1 MTPVDGGIV
10 IQVVVCHEDVG
21 VAPSVVWIGG
31 TCQTVDIVGFTPCQL
46 FFFQRNNQ
54 TVQASRIGVENHAFQ
69 RVVVEIITDVIVVV
83 DVVGQ
88 GCPIARG
95 GFVFVASSEGKHEN
109 DQAKPNLFHWV
120 EFSAKITTN
129 LILLP
134 QLNSLPMKKLHLLA
148 LLGLVLCFGC
158 TKKET
163 DPEVIAMRGL
173 VNRVVPEYSEKI
185 VLERLAD
192 TVDRFEIETK
202 GKNLVIRGNNA
213 NSMAVGL
220 NHYLKYYCMA
230 QYSWF
235 KEEPLQIPAI
245 MPSVPEK
252 VSLSA
257 RVPDRFFLNY
267 CTFGYTLP
275 WWDWSE
281 WEHFIDWMALNGIN
295 LPLAITGQES
305 VWYEV
310 WSDLGLTDEEIRSY
324 FTGPAHLP
332 WHRMQNIDRWG
343 GPLPMSWLDNQK
355 ELQKKIVARERELNM
370 KPVLPGFAGHVP
382 PCITRLYPEAPL
394 ASLGDW
400 AGFDSIC
407 WCKFLDPLDPLYTE
421 IQKKFIE
428 KQTEFYGTDHI
439 YGIDIFNEL
448 IPPSWEPEYLARV
461 SRQVYESLE
470 AADPDAKWLEMAWLF
485 WNERQYWEVDN
496 RIEAYITSMPKDRH
510 IMLDYYCERQPVWER
525 TNAYYGVP
533 YIWCYLGN
541 FGGNSM
547 LAGNLDT
554 VNVRIERAFE
564 KGGDNFVGIG
574 STLEGFDCNPF
585 MYEYVFEKAWDN
597 PLTQDVD
604 AWVERLADQRAGK
617 EDECMRAA
625 WRQLADSVYNKVSSP
640 GQTVRI
646 NQRPTMG
653 DINEYRQYYVAPTYK
668 YNNITLLDALD
679 DLLAADCNTRT
690 RHFDV
695 VNITRQLLGN
705 YFSDL
710 YADYVKAYREG
721 DYETLHQIEKTMTSI
736 LDDTDAILA
745 TESAFLVGR
754 WIRDARAIGTTEE
767 DKDYFESNARNIITT
782 WGEEDALLNEYA
794 SRAWAGLTETY
805 YAYRWKEFFKDVD
818 AAIDAGQPFDEKAY
832 HERICKYEGQWWRE
846 RIGTFSA
853 EPQGD
858 GVALAKAIADKY
870 RAELEA
876 RYRK

>member
-1 MTPVDGGIV
+1 MKR
-10 IQVVVCHEDVG
+10 
-21 VAPSVVWIGG
+21 
-31 TCQTVDIVGFTPCQL
+31 L
-46 FFFQRNNQ
+46 FL
-54 TVQASRIGVENHAFQ
+54 
-69 RVVVEIITDVIVVV
+69 
-83 DVVGQ
+83 
-88 GCPIARG
+88 
-95 GFVFVASSEGKHEN
+95 FVLLCS
-109 DQAKPNLFHWV
+109 LFCV
-120 EFSAKITTN
+120 SC
-129 LILLP
+129 
-134 QLNSLPMKKLHLLA
+134 S
-148 LLGLVLCFGC
+148 
-158 TKKET
+158 KKET

-173 VNRVVPEYSEKI
+173 VNRVIPDFSDQI
-185 VLERLAD
+185 QLERLND
-192 TVDRFEIETK
+192 TIDRYEFESVDNKI
-202 GKNLVIRGNNA
+202 VIRGNNA

-220 NHYLKYYCMA
+220 NRYLKYYCHA
-230 QYSWF
+230 EFPWF
-235 KEEPLQIPAI
+235 MEEALEMPATLP
-245 MPSVPEK
+245 MVPEK
-252 VSLSA
+252 VSETA
-257 RVPDRFFLNY
+257 RVPERFFLNY
-267 CTFGYTLP
+267 CTFGYTMP
-275 WWDWSE
+275 WWSWE
-281 WEHFIDWMALNGIN
+281 QWEHFIDWMAMNGIN

-343 GPLPMSWLDNQK
+343 GPLPMSWLENQK
-355 ELQKKIVARERELNM
+355 ALQQKIVARERELNM

-382 PCITRLYPEAPL
+382 PCIKRIYPDAPL

-400 AGFDSIC
+400 AGFDSTC

-421 IQKKFIE
+421 IQQKFIA
-428 KQTEFYGTDHI
+428 KQTEFFGTDHI
-439 YGIDIFNEL
+439 YGMDIFNEM
-448 IPPSWEPEYLARV
+448 IPPSWDPEYLGRV

-470 AADPDAKWLEMAWLF
+470 SADPEGRWLEMTWLF
-485 WNERQYWEVDN
+485 WNERQYWDIDN
-496 RIEAYITSMPKDRH
+496 RIEAYITSFPKERH
-510 IMLDYYCERQPVWER
+510 LLLDYYCERQPIWER
-525 TNAYYGVP
+525 TNSYYGVP

-585 MYEYVFEKAWDN
+585 MYEYVFEKAWDS
-597 PLTQDVD
+597 PLHQDVD
-604 AWVERLADQRAGK
+604 AWVECLADQRAGM
-617 EDECMRAA
+617 EDPNMRAA
-625 WRQLADSVYNKVSSP
+625 WKLLADSVYNKVSSP

-653 DINEYRQYYVAPTYK
+653 NVKEYKQYYVAPTYR
-668 YNNITLLDALD
+668 YNNLTLLNVLD
-679 DLLAADCNTRT
+679 DLLASECNTRA

-710 YADYVKAYREG
+710 YIDYLKAFKED
-721 DYETLHQIEKTMTSI
+721 DYETLHQIEATMTSI
-736 LDDTDAILA
+736 LDDTDKILA

-754 WIRDARAIGTTEE
+754 WIKDARAIGITDQ

-805 YAYRWKEFFKDVD
+805 YAYRWKEFFKDVN
-818 AAIDAGQPFDEKAY
+818 ASIKAKKPFEEKAY
-832 HERICKYEGQWWRE
+832 HDRICKYEGQWWRE
-846 RIGTFSA
+846 RLGQFNS

-858 GVALAKAIADKY
+858 GVALAKEIAEKY
-870 RAELEA
+870 REQLMEK
-876 RYRK
+876 YGNHQK

>member
-1 MTPVDGGIV
+1 MKR
-10 IQVVVCHEDVG
+10 
-21 VAPSVVWIGG
+21 
-31 TCQTVDIVGFTPCQL
+31 L
-46 FFFQRNNQ
+46 FL
-54 TVQASRIGVENHAFQ
+54 
-69 RVVVEIITDVIVVV
+69 
-83 DVVGQ
+83 
-88 GCPIARG
+88 
-95 GFVFVASSEGKHEN
+95 FVLLCS
-109 DQAKPNLFHWV
+109 LFCV
-120 EFSAKITTN
+120 SC
-129 LILLP
+129 
-134 QLNSLPMKKLHLLA
+134 S
-148 LLGLVLCFGC
+148 
-158 TKKET
+158 KKET

-173 VNRVVPEYSEKI
+173 VNRVIPEFSDQI
-185 VLERLAD
+185 QLERLND
-192 TVDRFEIETK
+192 TIDRYEFESVDNKI
-202 GKNLVIRGNNA
+202 VIRGNNA

-220 NHYLKYYCMA
+220 NRYLKYYCHA
-230 QYSWF
+230 EFPWF
-235 KEEPLQIPAI
+235 MEEALEMPATLP
-245 MPSVPEK
+245 MVPEK
-252 VSLSA
+252 VSETA
-257 RVPDRFFLNY
+257 RVPERFFLNY
-267 CTFGYTLP
+267 CTFGYTMP
-275 WWDWSE
+275 WWSWE
-281 WEHFIDWMALNGIN
+281 QWEHFIDWMAMNGIN

-343 GPLPMSWLDNQK
+343 GPLPLSWLENQK
-355 ELQKKIVARERELNM
+355 ALQQKIVARERELNM

-382 PCITRLYPEAPL
+382 PCIKRIYPDAPL

-400 AGFDSIC
+400 AGFDSTC

-421 IQKKFIE
+421 IQQKFIA
-428 KQTEFYGTDHI
+428 KQTEFFGTDHI
-439 YGIDIFNEL
+439 YGMDIFNEM
-448 IPPSWEPEYLARV
+448 IPPSWDPEYLGRV

-470 AADPDAKWLEMAWLF
+470 SADPEGRWLEMTWLF
-485 WNERQYWEVDN
+485 WNERQYWDIDN
-496 RIEAYITSMPKDRH
+496 RIEAYITSFPKERH
-510 IMLDYYCERQPVWER
+510 LLLDYYCERQPIGER
-525 TNAYYGVP
+525 TNSYYGVP

-585 MYEYVFEKAWDN
+585 MYEYVFEKAWDS
-597 PLTQDVD
+597 PLHQDVD
-604 AWVERLADQRAGK
+604 AWVECLADQRAGM
-617 EDECMRAA
+617 EDPNMRAA
-625 WRQLADSVYNKVSSP
+625 WKLLADSVYNKVSSP

-653 DINEYRQYYVAPTYK
+653 DINEYKQYYVAPTYR
-668 YNNITLLDALD
+668 YNNLTLLNVLD
-679 DLLAADCNTRT
+679 DLLASECNTRA

-710 YADYVKAYREG
+710 YIDYLKAFKED
-721 DYETLHQIEKTMTSI
+721 DYETLHQIEATMTSI
-736 LDDTDAILA
+736 LDDTDKILA

-754 WIRDARAIGTTEE
+754 WIKDARAIGITDE

-805 YAYRWKEFFKDVD
+805 YAYRWKEFFKDVN
-818 AAIDAGQPFDEKAY
+818 ASIKAKKPFEEKAY
-832 HERICKYEGQWWRE
+832 HDRICKYEGQWWRE
-846 RIGTFSA
+846 RLGQFNS

-858 GVALAKAIADKY
+858 GVALAKEIAEKY
-870 RAELEA
+870 REQLMEK
-876 RYRK
+876 YGNHQK

>member
-1 MTPVDGGIV
+1 
-10 IQVVVCHEDVG
+10 
-21 VAPSVVWIGG
+21 
-31 TCQTVDIVGFTPCQL
+31 
-46 FFFQRNNQ
+46 
-54 TVQASRIGVENHAFQ
+54 
-69 RVVVEIITDVIVVV
+69 
-83 DVVGQ
+83 
-88 GCPIARG
+88 
-95 GFVFVASSEGKHEN
+95 
-109 DQAKPNLFHWV
+109 
-120 EFSAKITTN
+120 
-129 LILLP
+129 
-134 QLNSLPMKKLHLLA
+134 MKKLYLITLLS
-148 LLGLVLCFGC
+148 LMLCVSC
-158 TKKET
+158 TKKAET

-173 VNRVVPEYSEKI
+173 VNRVVPEYSDNI
-185 VLERLAD
+185 VLERLEND
-192 TVDRFEIETK
+192 SVDRFEIESR
-202 GKNLVIRGNNA
+202 GKRLVIRGNNA

-235 KEEPLQIPAI
+235 KEEPLQIPAT
-245 MPSVPEK
+245 MPAVPEK

-275 WWDWSE
+275 WWDWSQ

-310 WSDLGLTDEEIRSY
+310 WSDFGLTDEEIRSY

-343 GPLPMSWLDNQK
+343 GPLPMSWLENQK
-355 ELQKKIVARERELNM
+355 ELQKQIVARERELNM
-370 KPVLPGFAGHVP
+370 RPVLPGFAGHVP
-382 PCITRLYPEAPL
+382 PCITRIYPEAPL

-400 AGFDSIC
+400 AGFDSTC
-407 WCKFLDPLDPLYTE
+407 WCKFLDPLDPLYAE
-421 IQKKFIE
+421 IQKKFID

-448 IPPSWEPEYLARV
+448 IPPSWEPEYLSRV

-470 AADPDAKWLEMAWLF
+470 AADPEAKWLEMAWLF

-554 VNVRIERAFE
+554 VNVRVERAFE

-604 AWVERLADQRAGK
+604 AWVQRLADQRAGK
-617 EDECMRAA
+617 EDPDMRAA
-625 WRQLADSVYNKVSSP
+625 WTLLADSIYNKVSSP

-679 DLLAADCNTRT
+679 KLLAADCDTRT
-690 RHFDV
+690 RHFDA

-721 DYETLHQIEKTMTSI
+721 DYDKVHELEKTMTSI

-754 WIRDARAIGTTEE
+754 WIRDARAIGTSEE

-794 SRAWAGLTETY
+794 SRAWAGLTATY
-805 YAYRWKEFFKDVD
+805 YAYRWKEFFKDVN
-818 AAIDAGQPFDEKAY
+818 AAIEAKKPFDEKAY
-832 HERICKYEGQWWRE
+832 HERICQYEGQWWRE
-846 RIGTFSA
+846 RLGTFSA

-858 GVALAKAIADKY
+858 GIALARTMADKY
-870 RAELEA
+870 RAELED

>member
-1 MTPVDGGIV
+1 M
-10 IQVVVCHEDVG
+10 
-21 VAPSVVWIGG
+21 
-31 TCQTVDIVGFTPCQL
+31 
-46 FFFQRNNQ
+46 
-54 TVQASRIGVENHAFQ
+54 
-69 RVVVEIITDVIVVV
+69 
-83 DVVGQ
+83 
-88 GCPIARG
+88 
-95 GFVFVASSEGKHEN
+95 K
-109 DQAKPNLFHWV
+109 K
-120 EFSAKITTN
+120 
-129 LILLP
+129 ILLIT
-134 QLNSLPMKKLHLLA
+134 LISFLFC
-148 LLGLVLCFGC
+148 VSC

-173 VNRVVPEYSEKI
+173 INRVIPKFSDQIK
-185 VLERLAD
+185 LERIND
-192 TVDRFEIETK
+192 TVDRYEFEWK
-202 GKNLVIRGNNA
+202 GDKLVIRGNNA

-220 NHYLKYYCMA
+220 NRYLKYYCHA
-230 QYSWF
+230 EFPWF
-235 KEEPLQIPAI
+235 MEEALEMPTTL
-245 MPSVPEK
+245 PSVPAK
-252 VSLSA
+252 VSEKA
-257 RVPDRFFLNY
+257 RVPERFFLNY
-267 CTFGYTLP
+267 CTFGYTMP
-275 WWDWSE
+275 WWSWE
-281 WEHFIDWMALNGIN
+281 QWEHFIDWMALNGIN

-310 WSDLGLTDEEIRSY
+310 WSELGLTDEEIRSY

-343 GPLPMSWLDNQK
+343 GPLPMSWLENQK
-355 ELQKKIVARERELNM
+355 ALQQKIVARERELNM

-382 PCITRLYPEAPL
+382 PCIKRIYPDAPL

-400 AGFDSIC
+400 AGFDSTC

-421 IQKKFIE
+421 IQQKFIA

-448 IPPSWEPEYLARV
+448 IPPSWEPDYLGRV

-470 AADPDAKWLEMAWLF
+470 SADPDARWLEMTWLF

-496 RIEAYITSMPKDRH
+496 RIETYITSFPKDRH
-510 IMLDYYCERQPVWER
+510 LLLDYYCERQPIWER
-525 TNAYYGVP
+525 TKSYYGVP

-554 VNVRIERAFE
+554 VNARIERAFE

-585 MYEYVFEKAWDN
+585 MYEYVFEKAWDS
-597 PLTQDVD
+597 PLNQDVD

-617 EDECMRAA
+617 EDPFMRAA
-625 WRQLADSVYNKVSSP
+625 WKMLADSVYNKVSSP

-653 DINEYRQYYVAPTYK
+653 DVKEYTQYYVAPTYK
-668 YNNITLLDALD
+668 YNNLTLLAVLD
-679 DLLAADCNTRT
+679 ELLASDCNTRA
-690 RHFDV
+690 RHFDA
-695 VNITRQLLGN
+695 VNITRQMLGN

-710 YADYVKAYREG
+710 YADYVKAYQEK
-721 DYETLHQIEKTMTSI
+721 DYDKLHQIEATMISI
-736 LDDTDAILA
+736 LDDTDKILA

-754 WIRDARAIGTTEE
+754 WIKDARAIGITEE

-782 WGEEDALLNEYA
+782 WGEEDAMLNEYA

-818 AAIDAGQPFDEKAY
+818 AAIEADKPFEEKDY
-832 HERICKYEGQWWRE
+832 HDRICKYEGQWWRE
-846 RIGTFSA
+846 RLGTFNT

-858 GVALAKAIADKY
+858 GIALAREIAEKY
-870 RAELEA
+870 REKLVE
-876 RYRK
+876 RYGGNK

>member
-1 MTPVDGGIV
+1 MPQQIV
-10 IQVVVCHEDVG
+10 I
-21 VAPSVVWIGG
+21 
-31 TCQTVDIVGFTPCQL
+31 
-46 FFFQRNNQ
+46 
-54 TVQASRIGVENHAFQ
+54 
-69 RVVVEIITDVIVVV
+69 
-83 DVVGQ
+83 
-88 GCPIARG
+88 
-95 GFVFVASSEGKHEN
+95 
-109 DQAKPNLFHWV
+109 
-120 EFSAKITTN
+120 
-129 LILLP
+129 
-134 QLNSLPMKKLHLLA
+134 PMKNRYLLC
-148 LLGLVLCFGC
+148 LLSLVLCIGC

-173 VNRVVPEYSEKI
+173 VDRVVPEYSANI
-185 VLERLAD
+185 VLERLEND
-192 TVDRFEIETK
+192 TIDRFEMETK

-235 KEEPLQIPAI
+235 KEEPLQIPAT
-245 MPSVPEK
+245 MPAVPEK
-252 VSLSA
+252 VSLTA

-267 CTFGYTLP
+267 CTYGYTMP
-275 WWDWSE
+275 WWGWSQ

-310 WSDLGLTDEEIRSY
+310 WSDFGLTDEEIRSY

-355 ELQKKIVARERELNM
+355 ALQKQIVARERELNM

-382 PCITRLYPEAPL
+382 PCITRIYPDAPL
-394 ASLGDW
+394 SSLGDW
-400 AGFDSIC
+400 AGFDSTC
-407 WCKFLDPLDPLYTE
+407 WCKFLDPECELYAE

-428 KQTEFYGTDHI
+428 KEIEFYGTDHI

-448 IPPSWEPEYLARV
+448 IPPSWEPEYLGRV

-470 AADPDAKWLEMAWLF
+470 AADPEATWLEMTWLF
-485 WNERQYWEVDN
+485 WNERYYWEVDN
-496 RIEAYITSMPKDRH
+496 RIEAYITSFDKSRRLL
-510 IMLDYYCERQPVWER
+510 LDYYCERQPMWER
-525 TNAYYGVP
+525 TNSYYGVP

-597 PLTQDVD
+597 PLTKDVD

-617 EDECMRAA
+617 EDPEMRAA
-625 WRQLADSVYNKVSSP
+625 WKLLADSIYNKVSSP

-653 DINEYRQYYVAPTYK
+653 DIKEYKQYYVAPTYK
-668 YNNITLLDALD
+668 YNNIDLLDALD
-679 DLLAADCNTRT
+679 HILAADCNTRT
-690 RHFDV
+690 RHFDA
-695 VNITRQLLGN
+695 VNITRQLIGN

-710 YADYVKAYREG
+710 YADYVKAYKEG
-721 DYETLHQIEKTMTSI
+721 DYEKLHQVEQTMTSI
-736 LDDTDAILA
+736 LDDTDPLLA

-767 DKDYFESNARNIITT
+767 DKDYFESNARNLITT
-782 WGEEDALLNEYA
+782 WGEEDALLNEYG

-805 YAYRWKEFFKDVD
+805 YAYRWKEFFKDVNT
-818 AAIDAGQPFDEKAY
+818 AIESGKPFDEKTY
-832 HERICKYEGQWWRE
+832 HDRICKYEGQWWRE
-846 RIGTFSA
+846 RLGTFSA
-853 EPQGD
+853 ETQGD
-858 GVALAKAIADKY
+858 GVALARLIAEKY

>member
-1 MTPVDGGIV
+1 
-10 IQVVVCHEDVG
+10 
-21 VAPSVVWIGG
+21 
-31 TCQTVDIVGFTPCQL
+31 
-46 FFFQRNNQ
+46 
-54 TVQASRIGVENHAFQ
+54 
-69 RVVVEIITDVIVVV
+69 
-83 DVVGQ
+83 
-88 GCPIARG
+88 
-95 GFVFVASSEGKHEN
+95 
-109 DQAKPNLFHWV
+109 
-120 EFSAKITTN
+120 
-129 LILLP
+129 
-134 QLNSLPMKKLHLLA
+134 MKNLHLIA

-158 TKKET
+158 MKKET
-163 DPEVIAMRGL
+163 DPEIVAMRGL
-173 VNRVVPEYSEKI
+173 VNRVVPEYSQNI

-192 TVDRFEIETK
+192 TIDRFEIETK
-202 GKNLVIRGNNA
+202 VQKLVIRGNNA

-220 NHYLKYYCMA
+220 NHYLKYYCKA

-235 KEEPLQIPAI
+235 MEEPLQIPVT
-245 MPSVPEK
+245 MPTVPEK

-267 CTFGYTLP
+267 CTYGYTMP
-275 WWDWSE
+275 WWGWAQ

-343 GPLPMSWLDNQK
+343 GPLPMSWLENQK
-355 ELQKKIVARERELNM
+355 ELQKQIVARERELNM

-382 PCITRLYPEAPL
+382 PCITRIYPDAPL

-407 WCKFLDPLDPLYTE
+407 WCKFLDPECELYSQ

-428 KQTEFYGTDHI
+428 KEIEFYGTDHI
-439 YGIDIFNEL
+439 YGIDIFNEM

-470 AADPDAKWLEMAWLF
+470 AADPEATWLEMTWLF
-485 WNERQYWEVDN
+485 WNERQYWEIDN
-496 RIEAYITSMPKDRH
+496 RIEAYITSFDKEKRLL
-510 IMLDYYCERQPVWER
+510 LDYYCERQPIWER

-554 VNVRIERAFE
+554 VNVRVERAFA

-597 PLTQDVD
+597 PITSDVD

-617 EDECMRAA
+617 EDPNMRAA
-625 WRQLADSVYNKVSSP
+625 WKLLADSIYNKVSSP

-653 DINEYRQYYVAPTYK
+653 DIKEYRQYYVAPTYL
-668 YNNITLLDALD
+668 YNNITLLEVLD
-679 DLLAADCNTRT
+679 KLLAADCNTRT

-721 DYETLHQIEKTMTSI
+721 DYGKLHQIERTMTNI

-767 DKDYFESNARNIITT
+767 DKNYFESNARNIITT

-794 SRAWAGLTETY
+794 SRAWAGLTATY

-818 AAIDAGQPFDEKAY
+818 AAIEAGQPFDERAY
-832 HERICKYEGQWWRE
+832 HDRICKYEGQWWRE
-846 RIGTFSA
+846 RLGTFNA

-858 GVALAKAIADKY
+858 GIALAKAVADKY

-876 RYRK
+876 RYR

>member
-1 MTPVDGGIV
+1 
-10 IQVVVCHEDVG
+10 
-21 VAPSVVWIGG
+21 
-31 TCQTVDIVGFTPCQL
+31 
-46 FFFQRNNQ
+46 
-54 TVQASRIGVENHAFQ
+54 
-69 RVVVEIITDVIVVV
+69 
-83 DVVGQ
+83 
-88 GCPIARG
+88 
-95 GFVFVASSEGKHEN
+95 
-109 DQAKPNLFHWV
+109 
-120 EFSAKITTN
+120 
-129 LILLP
+129 
-134 QLNSLPMKKLHLLA
+134 MKKLYLIALMGLL
-148 LLGLVLCFGC
+148 LCVSC
-158 TKKET
+158 NKKEN

-173 VNRVVPEYSEKI
+173 VNRVIPEFSDQI
-185 VLERLAD
+185 QLERLND
-192 TVDRFEIETK
+192 TIDRYEFESVDNKI
-202 GKNLVIRGNNA
+202 VIRGNNA

-220 NHYLKYYCMA
+220 NRYLKYYCHA
-230 QYSWF
+230 EFPWF
-235 KEEPLQIPAI
+235 MEEALEMPATLP
-245 MPSVPEK
+245 MVPEK
-252 VSLSA
+252 ASETA
-257 RVPDRFFLNY
+257 RVPERFFLNY
-267 CTFGYTLP
+267 CTFGYTMP
-275 WWDWSE
+275 WWSWE
-281 WEHFIDWMALNGIN
+281 QWEHFIDWMAMNGIN

-343 GPLPMSWLDNQK
+343 GPLPLSWLENQK
-355 ELQKKIVARERELNM
+355 ALQQKIVARERELNM

-382 PCITRLYPEAPL
+382 PCIKRIYPDAPL

-400 AGFDSIC
+400 AGFDSTC

-421 IQKKFIE
+421 IQQKFIA
-428 KQTEFYGTDHI
+428 KQTEFFGTDHI
-439 YGIDIFNEL
+439 YGMDIFNEM
-448 IPPSWEPEYLARV
+448 IPPSWDPEYLGRV

-470 AADPDAKWLEMAWLF
+470 SADPEGRWLEMTWLF
-485 WNERQYWEVDN
+485 WNERQYWDIDN
-496 RIEAYITSMPKDRH
+496 RIEAYITSFPKERH
-510 IMLDYYCERQPVWER
+510 LLLDYYCERQPIWER
-525 TNAYYGVP
+525 TNSYYGVP

-585 MYEYVFEKAWDN
+585 MYEYVFEKAWDS
-597 PLTQDVD
+597 PLHQDVD
-604 AWVERLADQRAGK
+604 AWVECLADQRAGM
-617 EDECMRAA
+617 EDPNMRAA
-625 WRQLADSVYNKVSSP
+625 WKLLADSVYNKVSSP

-653 DINEYRQYYVAPTYK
+653 DINEYKQYYVAPTYR
-668 YNNITLLDALD
+668 YNNLTLLNVLD
-679 DLLAADCNTRT
+679 DLLDAECNTRA

-710 YADYVKAYREG
+710 YIDYLKAFKED
-721 DYETLHQIEKTMTSI
+721 DYETLHQIEATMTSI
-736 LDDTDAILA
+736 LDDTDKILA

-754 WIRDARAIGTTEE
+754 WIKDARAIGITDE

-805 YAYRWKEFFKDVD
+805 YAYRWKEFFKDVN
-818 AAIDAGQPFDEKAY
+818 ASIKAKKPFDEKAY
-832 HERICKYEGQWWRE
+832 HDRICKYEGQWWRE
-846 RIGTFSA
+846 RLGQFNS

-858 GVALAKAIADKY
+858 GVALAKEIAEKY
-870 RAELEA
+870 REQLMEK
-876 RYRK
+876 YGNHQK

>member
-1 MTPVDGGIV
+1 
-10 IQVVVCHEDVG
+10 
-21 VAPSVVWIGG
+21 
-31 TCQTVDIVGFTPCQL
+31 
-46 FFFQRNNQ
+46 
-54 TVQASRIGVENHAFQ
+54 
-69 RVVVEIITDVIVVV
+69 
-83 DVVGQ
+83 
-88 GCPIARG
+88 
-95 GFVFVASSEGKHEN
+95 
-109 DQAKPNLFHWV
+109 
-120 EFSAKITTN
+120 
-129 LILLP
+129 
-134 QLNSLPMKKLHLLA
+134 MKKLSLIA
-148 LLGLVLCFGC
+148 LLGLLLCFSC

-173 VNRVVPEYSEKI
+173 INRVIPEFSSQIK
-185 VLERLAD
+185 LERLND
-192 TVDRFEIETK
+192 TVDRYELESV
-202 GKNLVIRGNNA
+202 GKKIVIRGNNA

-220 NHYLKYYCMA
+220 NRYLKYYCRA
-230 QYSWF
+230 EFPWF
-235 KEEPLQIPAI
+235 MEEALEMPATL
-245 MPSVPEK
+245 PSVPEK
-252 VSLSA
+252 VSETA
-257 RVPDRFFLNY
+257 RVPERFFLNY
-267 CTFGYTLP
+267 CTFGYTMP
-275 WWDWSE
+275 WWSWE
-281 WEHFIDWMALNGIN
+281 QWEHFIDWMALNGIN

-310 WSDLGLTDEEIRSY
+310 WSELGLTDEEIRSY

-343 GPLPMSWLDNQK
+343 GPLPMSWLENQK
-355 ELQKKIVARERELNM
+355 ALQQKIVARERELNM

-382 PCITRLYPEAPL
+382 PCITRIYPDAPL

-400 AGFDSIC
+400 AGFDSTC

-421 IQKKFIE
+421 IQQKFIA

-448 IPPSWEPEYLARV
+448 IPPSWEPEYLSRV

-470 AADPDAKWLEMAWLF
+470 AADPEARWLEMAWLF

-496 RIEAYITSMPKDRH
+496 RIEAYITSMPIERH

-564 KGGDNFVGIG
+564 KGGDNFIGIG

-585 MYEYVFEKAWDN
+585 MYEYVFEKAWDS
-597 PLTQDVD
+597 PLHQDVD
-604 AWVERLADQRAGK
+604 AWVECLADQRGGM
-617 EDECMRAA
+617 EDPHMREA
-625 WRQLADSVYNKVSSP
+625 WKLLADSVYNKVSSP

-653 DINEYRQYYVAPTYK
+653 DIKEFRQYYVAPTYR
-668 YNNITLLDALD
+668 YNNLTLLEVLD
-679 DLLAADCNTRT
+679 ELLASDCNTRA

-695 VNITRQLLGN
+695 VNVTRQLLGN

-710 YADYVKAYREG
+710 YGDYVKAYANN
-721 DYETLHQIEKTMTSI
+721 DYDQLHQIEATMTSI
-736 LDDTDAILA
+736 LDDTDKILA

-754 WIRDARAIGTTEE
+754 WIKDARAIGTTDE
-767 DKDYFESNARNIITT
+767 DKNYFESNARNIITT

-818 AAIDAGQPFDEKAY
+818 AAIEAGVPFDEKAY
-832 HERICKYEGQWWRE
+832 HERICQYEGQWWRE
-846 RIGTFSA
+846 RLYTFNA
-853 EPQGD
+853 GPTGD
-858 GVALAKAIADKY
+858 GIAIAKEIAEKY
-870 RAELEA
+870 RKELVE
-876 RYRK
+876 RYTHQK

>member
-1 MTPVDGGIV
+1 
-10 IQVVVCHEDVG
+10 
-21 VAPSVVWIGG
+21 
-31 TCQTVDIVGFTPCQL
+31 
-46 FFFQRNNQ
+46 
-54 TVQASRIGVENHAFQ
+54 
-69 RVVVEIITDVIVVV
+69 
-83 DVVGQ
+83 
-88 GCPIARG
+88 
-95 GFVFVASSEGKHEN
+95 
-109 DQAKPNLFHWV
+109 
-120 EFSAKITTN
+120 
-129 LILLP
+129 
-134 QLNSLPMKKLHLLA
+134 MKKLNSTIA
-148 LLGLVLCFGC
+148 LMIVFAVVGVFIALKDYQNG
-158 TKKET
+158 KKET

-173 VNRVVPEYSEKI
+173 VNRVVPEYSKHI
-185 VLERLAD
+185 VLQRIND
-192 TVDRFEIETK
+192 TIDCFEIETM
-202 GKNLVIRGNNA
+202 GKDLVIRGNNA

-220 NHYLKYYCMA
+220 NHYLKYYCKA

-235 KEEPLQIPAI
+235 ETEKLEIPAN
-245 MPSVPEK
+245 MPQVDK
-252 VSLSA
+252 KMRLNA

-267 CTFGYTLP
+267 CTFGYTMP
-275 WWDWSE
+275 WWNWSQ

-310 WSDLGLTDEEIRSY
+310 WRDFGLTDEEIRGY

-343 GPLPMSWLDNQK
+343 GPLPMVWLENQK
-355 ELQKKIVARERELNM
+355 ALQKQIVARERELNM

-382 PCITRLYPEAPL
+382 PCITRIYPDAPL

-400 AGFDSIC
+400 AGFDSTC

-421 IQKKFIE
+421 IQKKFIA

-470 AADPDAKWLEMAWLF
+470 AADPEARWLEMAWLF

-496 RIEAYITSMPKDRH
+496 RIEAYITSMPIDRH

-564 KGGDNFVGIG
+564 KGGDNFIGIG

-597 PLTQDVD
+597 PLTKDVK
-604 AWVERLADQRAGK
+604 AWVECLADQRAGK
-617 EDECMRAA
+617 YDEHMRTA
-625 WRQLADSVYNKVSSP
+625 WQLLADSVYNKVSSP
-640 GQTVRI
+640 GQCVRI
-646 NQRPTMG
+646 NQRPTTG
-653 DINEYRQYYVAPTYK
+653 NIKEYRQYYIAPTYK
-668 YNNITLLDALD
+668 YKNIVLLDVLD
-679 DLLAADCNTRT
+679 NLLKSDCDTRT
-690 RHFDV
+690 RHFDI

-710 YADYVKAYREG
+710 YIDYVNAYK
-721 DYETLHQIEKTMTSI
+721 DNDFAKMQQLEKTMVSI

-745 TESAFLVGR
+745 SESAFLVGK
-754 WIRDARAIGTTEE
+754 WIKDARAIGNTEE
-767 DKDYFESNARNIITT
+767 EKDYFESNARNIITT

-794 SRAWAGLTETY
+794 SRAWAGLTSTY
-805 YAYRWKEFFKDVD
+805 YAYRWKEFFKDMD
-818 AAIDAGQPFDEKAY
+818 AAFANGEEFDERAY
-832 HERICKYEGQWWRE
+832 HDRICKYEGQWWRE
-846 RIGTFSA
+846 RLGTFSA
-853 EPQGD
+853 EPTNN
-858 GVALAKAIADKY
+858 GVALAFEIAQKY
-870 RAELEA
+870 REELEK
-876 RYRK
+876 RYR

>member
-1 MTPVDGGIV
+1 
-10 IQVVVCHEDVG
+10 
-21 VAPSVVWIGG
+21 
-31 TCQTVDIVGFTPCQL
+31 
-46 FFFQRNNQ
+46 
-54 TVQASRIGVENHAFQ
+54 
-69 RVVVEIITDVIVVV
+69 
-83 DVVGQ
+83 
-88 GCPIARG
+88 
-95 GFVFVASSEGKHEN
+95 
-109 DQAKPNLFHWV
+109 
-120 EFSAKITTN
+120 
-129 LILLP
+129 
-134 QLNSLPMKKLHLLA
+134 MKNLHLIA

-158 TKKET
+158 MKKET
-163 DPEVIAMRGL
+163 DPEIVAMRGL
-173 VNRVVPEYSEKI
+173 VNRVVPEYSQNI

-192 TVDRFEIETK
+192 TIDRFEIETK
-202 GKNLVIRGNNA
+202 GQKLVIRGNNA

-220 NHYLKYYCMA
+220 NHYLKYYCKA

-235 KEEPLQIPAI
+235 MEEPLQIPVT
-245 MPSVPEK
+245 MPTVPEK

-267 CTFGYTLP
+267 CTYGYTMP
-275 WWDWSE
+275 WWGWAQ

-343 GPLPMSWLDNQK
+343 GPLPMSWLENQK
-355 ELQKKIVARERELNM
+355 ELQKQIVARERELNM

-382 PCITRLYPEAPL
+382 PCITRIYPDAPL

-400 AGFDSIC
+400 AGFDSTC
-407 WCKFLDPLDPLYTE
+407 WCKFLDPECELYPM

-428 KQTEFYGTDHI
+428 KEIEFYGTDHI
-439 YGIDIFNEL
+439 YGIDIFNEM

-470 AADPDAKWLEMAWLF
+470 AADPEATWLEMTWLF
-485 WNERQYWEVDN
+485 WNERQYWEIDN
-496 RIEAYITSMPKDRH
+496 RIKAYITSFDKEKRLL
-510 IMLDYYCERQPVWER
+510 LDYYCERQPIWER

-554 VNVRIERAFE
+554 VNVRVERAFA

-585 MYEYVFEKAWDN
+585 MYEYVFEKTWDN
-597 PLTQDVD
+597 PITSDVD

-617 EDECMRAA
+617 EDPNMRAA
-625 WRQLADSVYNKVSSP
+625 WKLLADSIYNKVSSP

-653 DINEYRQYYVAPTYK
+653 DIKEYRQYYVAPTYL
-668 YNNITLLDALD
+668 YNNITLLEVLD
-679 DLLAADCNTRT
+679 KLLAADCDTRT

-721 DYETLHQIEKTMTSI
+721 DYGKLHQIERTMTNI

-745 TESAFLVGR
+745 TESAFLVGC

-794 SRAWAGLTETY
+794 SRAWAGLTATY

-818 AAIDAGQPFDEKAY
+818 AAIEAGQPFDERAY
-832 HERICKYEGQWWRE
+832 HDRICKYEGQWWRE
-846 RIGTFSA
+846 RLGTFNA

-858 GVALAKAIADKY
+858 GIALAKAVADKY

-876 RYRK
+876 RYR

>member
-1 MTPVDGGIV
+1 MGL
-10 IQVVVCHEDVG
+10 
-21 VAPSVVWIGG
+21 
-31 TCQTVDIVGFTPCQL
+31 L
-46 FFFQRNNQ
+46 FCVSCN
-54 TVQASRIGVENHAFQ
+54 
-69 RVVVEIITDVIVVV
+69 
-83 DVVGQ
+83 
-88 GCPIARG
+88 
-95 GFVFVASSEGKHEN
+95 
-109 DQAKPNLFHWV
+109 
-120 EFSAKITTN
+120 
-129 LILLP
+129 
-134 QLNSLPMKKLHLLA
+134 
-148 LLGLVLCFGC
+148 
-158 TKKET
+158 KKET

-173 VNRVVPEYSEKI
+173 INRVIPEFSSQIK
-185 VLERLAD
+185 LERIND
-192 TVDRFEIETK
+192 TVDRYEFETK
-202 GKNLVIRGNNA
+202 GNKLVIRGNNA

-220 NHYLKYYCMA
+220 NRYLKYYCHA
-230 QYSWF
+230 EFPWF
-235 KEEPLQIPAI
+235 MEEALEMPTELPKVPA
-245 MPSVPEK
+245 K
-252 VSLSA
+252 VSETA
-257 RVPDRFFLNY
+257 RVPERFFLNY
-267 CTFGYTLP
+267 CTFGYTMP
-275 WWDWSE
+275 WWSWE
-281 WEHFIDWMALNGIN
+281 QWEHFIDWMALNGIN

-310 WSDLGLTDEEIRSY
+310 WSELGLTDEEIRSY

-343 GPLPMSWLDNQK
+343 GPLPLSWLENQK
-355 ELQKKIVARERELNM
+355 SLQQKIVARERELNM

-382 PCITRLYPEAPL
+382 PCIKRIYPDAPL

-400 AGFDSIC
+400 AGFDSTC

-421 IQKKFIE
+421 IQQKFIA

-461 SRQVYESLE
+461 SRQVFESLE
-470 AADPDAKWLEMAWLF
+470 TADPDARWLEMAWLF

-496 RIEAYITSMPKDRH
+496 RIEAYITSMPKERH

-525 TNAYYGVP
+525 TDSYYGVP

-585 MYEYVFEKAWDN
+585 MYEYVFEKAWDS
-597 PLTQDVD
+597 PLTRDVT
-604 AWVERLADQRAGK
+604 AWVEKLADQRGGK
-617 EDECMRAA
+617 EDPAMRTA
-625 WRQLADSVYNKVSSP
+625 WKLLADSVYNKVSSP

-668 YNNITLLDALD
+668 YNNLTLLQVLDAL
-679 DLLAADCNTRT
+679 LASDCSSRA

-705 YFSDL
+705 WFSDL
-710 YADYVKAYREG
+710 YADYVKAYRDK
-721 DYETLHQIEKTMTSI
+721 DYDKLHRIEATMTSI

-754 WIRDARAIGTTEE
+754 WIKDARAIGTTDE
-767 DKDYFESNARNIITT
+767 DKDYFERNARNLITT

-794 SRAWAGLTETY
+794 SRGWAGLTATY
-805 YAYRWKEFFKDVD
+805 YAYRWKEFFKDVN
-818 AAIDAGQPFDEKAY
+818 AAIEAKKPFDEKAY
-832 HERICKYEGQWWRE
+832 HDRICKYEGQWWRE
-846 RIGTFSA
+846 RLGTFPA

-858 GVALAKAIADKY
+858 GVAMAREIAEKY
-870 RAELEA
+870 RKDLEE
-876 RYRK
+876 RYS

>member
-1 MTPVDGGIV
+1 
-10 IQVVVCHEDVG
+10 
-21 VAPSVVWIGG
+21 
-31 TCQTVDIVGFTPCQL
+31 
-46 FFFQRNNQ
+46 
-54 TVQASRIGVENHAFQ
+54 
-69 RVVVEIITDVIVVV
+69 
-83 DVVGQ
+83 
-88 GCPIARG
+88 
-95 GFVFVASSEGKHEN
+95 
-109 DQAKPNLFHWV
+109 
-120 EFSAKITTN
+120 
-129 LILLP
+129 
-134 QLNSLPMKKLHLLA
+134 MKKLYLFA

-173 VNRVVPEYSEKI
+173 VNRVVPEYSQNI

-192 TVDRFEIETK
+192 TIDRFEIETK
-202 GKNLVIRGNNA
+202 GQKLVIRGNNA

-235 KEEPLQIPAI
+235 LEEPLQIPAT
-245 MPSVPEK
+245 MPKVAEK
-252 VSLSA
+252 VGLSA

-267 CTFGYTLP
+267 CTFGYTMP
-275 WWDWSE
+275 WWGWSQ

-310 WSDLGLTDEEIRSY
+310 WSELGLTDEEIRSY

-343 GPLPMSWLDNQK
+343 GPLPVSWLENQK
-355 ELQKKIVARERELNM
+355 ELQKQIVARERELNM

-382 PCITRLYPEAPL
+382 PCITRIYPDAPL

-400 AGFDSIC
+400 AGFDSTC
-407 WCKFLDPLDPLYTE
+407 WCKFLDPECELYPM

-428 KQTEFYGTDHI
+428 KEIEFYGTDHI
-439 YGIDIFNEL
+439 YGIDIFNEM
-448 IPPSWEPEYLARV
+448 IPPSWEPEYLGRV

-470 AADPDAKWLEMAWLF
+470 AADPEATWLEMTWLF
-485 WNERQYWEVDN
+485 WNERQYWEIDN
-496 RIEAYITSMPKDRH
+496 RIEAYITSFDKNKRLL
-510 IMLDYYCERQPVWER
+510 LDYYCERQPIWER
-525 TNAYYGVP
+525 TNSYYGVP

-554 VNVRIERAFE
+554 VNVRIERAFA

-585 MYEYVFEKAWDN
+585 MYEYVFEKAWDD
-597 PLTQDVD
+597 PLTKDVD
-604 AWVERLADQRAGK
+604 VWVERLADQRAGK
-617 EDECMRAA
+617 EDQNMRAA
-625 WRQLADSVYNKVSSP
+625 WKLLADSVYNKVSSP

-653 DINEYRQYYVAPTYK
+653 DIKEYRQYYVAPTYK
-668 YNNITLLDALD
+668 YSNITLLDALD
-679 DLLAADCNTRT
+679 NLLAADCDTRP

-721 DYETLHQIEKTMTSI
+721 DYEKLHQIEKTMTSI

-794 SRAWAGLTETY
+794 SRAWAGLTATY
-805 YAYRWKEFFKDVD
+805 YAYRWKEFFEDVD
-818 AAIDAGQPFDEKAY
+818 AAIEADVPFDEKAY

-846 RIGTFSA
+846 RLGTFSA

-858 GVALAKAIADKY
+858 GIALAKAIADKY
-870 RAELEA
+870 RAELEE
-876 RYRK
+876 RYR

>member
-1 MTPVDGGIV
+1 MKRL
-10 IQVVVCHEDVG
+10 
-21 VAPSVVWIGG
+21 SLL
-31 TCQTVDIVGFTPCQL
+31 L
-46 FFFQRNNQ
+46 F
-54 TVQASRIGVENHAFQ
+54 AG
-69 RVVVEIITDVIVVV
+69 
-83 DVVGQ
+83 
-88 GCPIARG
+88 
-95 GFVFVASSEGKHEN
+95 
-109 DQAKPNLFHWV
+109 
-120 EFSAKITTN
+120 
-129 LILLP
+129 LL
-134 QLNSLPMKKLHLLA
+134 LLA
-148 LLGLVLCFGC
+148 SC

-163 DPEVIAMRGL
+163 DPEVLAMRGL
-173 VNRVVPEYSEKI
+173 IQRVIPEFSDQI
-185 VLERLAD
+185 RLERLND
-192 TVDRFEIETK
+192 TVDRYEFEWQK
-202 GKNLVIRGNNA
+202 GKLVLRGNNA

-220 NHYLKYYCMA
+220 NRYLKYYCHA
-230 QYSWF
+230 EFPWF
-235 KEEPLQIPAI
+235 MEEALEMPATL
-245 MPSVPEK
+245 PDVPAM
-252 VSLSA
+252 VSETA
-257 RVPDRFFLNY
+257 RVPERFFLNY
-267 CTFGYTLP
+267 CTFGYTMP
-275 WWDWSE
+275 WWSWE
-281 WEHFIDWMALNGIN
+281 QWEHFIDWMALNGIN

-343 GPLPMSWLDNQK
+343 GPLPMSWLENQK
-355 ELQKKIVARERELNM
+355 ALQQKIVARERELNM

-382 PCITRLYPEAPL
+382 PCIKRLYPEAPL

-400 AGFDSIC
+400 AGFDSTC
-407 WCKFLDPLDPLYTE
+407 WCKFLDPLDPLYAE
-421 IQKKFIE
+421 IQKKFID

-448 IPPSWEPEYLARV
+448 IPPSWEPDYLGRV

-470 AADPDAKWLEMAWLF
+470 AADPDARWLEMTWLF

-496 RIEAYITSMPKDRH
+496 RIEAYITSFPKDRH
-510 IMLDYYCERQPVWER
+510 LLLDYYCERQPIWER
-525 TNAYYGVP
+525 TDSYYGVP
-533 YIWCYLGN
+533 YIWCDLGN

-585 MYEYVFEKAWDN
+585 MYEYVFEKAWAG
-597 PLTQDVD
+597 PLHQDVD
-604 AWVERLADQRAGK
+604 TWVECLADQRAGK
-617 EDECMRAA
+617 EDPHMRAA
-625 WRQLADSVYNKVSSP
+625 WKLLADSVYNKVSSP

-668 YNNITLLDALD
+668 YNNLTLLQVLD
-679 DLLAADCNTRT
+679 ELLASDCNTRA

-705 YFSDL
+705 WFSDL
-710 YADYVKAYREG
+710 YADYVKAYREK
-721 DYETLHQIEKTMTSI
+721 DYGKLHEIEATMTSI
-736 LDDTDAILA
+736 LDDTDKILA

-754 WIRDARAIGTTEE
+754 WIKDARAIGITDE
-767 DKDYFESNARNIITT
+767 DKDYFERNARNLITT

-818 AAIDAGQPFDEKAY
+818 AAIEAKKPFDEKAY
-832 HERICKYEGQWWRE
+832 HDRICKYEGQWWRE
-846 RIGTFSA
+846 RLGTFSA

-858 GVALAKAIADKY
+858 GVALAREMAEKY
-870 RAELEA
+870 RDDLEG
-876 RYRK
+876 RYGNK